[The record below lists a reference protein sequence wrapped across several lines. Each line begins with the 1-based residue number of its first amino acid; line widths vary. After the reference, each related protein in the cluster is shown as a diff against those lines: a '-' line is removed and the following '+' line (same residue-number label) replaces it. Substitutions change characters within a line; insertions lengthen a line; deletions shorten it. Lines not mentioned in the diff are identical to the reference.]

1 MQKKIN
7 REPRNVSID
16 NRNVSMYPDHHPLEK
31 AVFTILRPSK
41 EIRDAIKEATQAA
54 TGKGEGDEPAKF
66 VALHPRT
73 EHDMLRHSRCNKRM
87 EKNMTRIFEHLR
99 GLSPF
104 DLLFIAINTEL
115 AMEEPP
121 ESLRKWLKDLY
132 FENRVVLNRTK
143 AFGLF
148 GNEKIAGIP
157 VFESGA
163 RTAEKVSIS

>member
-1 MQKKIN
+1 M
-7 REPRNVSID
+7 
-16 NRNVSMYPDHHPLEK
+16 
-31 AVFTILRPSK
+31 
-41 EIRDAIKEATQAA
+41 
-54 TGKGEGDEPAKF
+54 
-66 VALHPRT
+66 
-73 EHDMLRHSRCNKRM
+73 
-87 EKNMTRIFEHLR
+87 
-99 GLSPF
+99 SPF

-121 ESLRKWLKDLY
+121 ESLSKWLKDLY

-163 RTAEKVSIS
+163 TTAAKVSIS

>member
-1 MQKKIN
+1 
-7 REPRNVSID
+7 
-16 NRNVSMYPDHHPLEK
+16 MYPDHHPLEK

-41 EIRDAIKEATQAA
+41 EIRDAIEEATQAA

-73 EHDMLRHSRCNKRM
+73 EHDMMRHRRCRKGM
-87 EKNMTRIFEHLR
+87 EKNLTRIFEHLR
-99 GLSPF
+99 GLSRF

-121 ESLRKWLKDLY
+121 GSMDQWLKDFY

-163 RTAEKVSIS
+163 RTAAKVSMS